1 MLISQ
6 RKRNIIDLLGV
17 KSFCKL
23 DELAEK
29 LGTSVSTVR
38 RELNELEG
46 QGIVKRTHGGV
57 MFLGEQKTLPVF
69 VDRQN
74 SMAGEK
80 RLIGSRA
87 AELVEDGDT
96 IIVDGGTT
104 PYQVAMNLRG
114 KNVHIVTNSLPVTNL
129 FADSQNVQ
137 ILSTGGVL
145 YPGTGVYLGENA
157 INTLRSIKA
166 QKAFIG
172 VAGITEDGLYN
183 SNALVVET
191 ERAILD
197 SAGEI
202 YVVSDHTKFGRSAL
216 ALLAGFENITAIL
229 TTRPVSD
236 EQKGVVGKL
245 SESIEIIF
253 AGE

>member
-1 MLISQ
+1 MIISQ
-6 RKRNIIDLLGV
+6 RKSNIIDILGV

-23 DELAEK
+23 GELAEK
-29 LGTSVSTVR
+29 LGTSVSTIR
-38 RELNELEG
+38 RELNELESE
-46 QGIVKRTHGGV
+46 GIVKRTHGGV
-57 MFLGEQKTLPVF
+57 IFLGEQKILPIF

-74 SMAGEK
+74 SMAKEKKLIGEK
-80 RLIGSRA
+80 A
-87 AELVEDGDT
+87 ADLVEEGDT

-114 KNVHIVTNSLPVTNL
+114 MSVQIVTNSLPVTNL
-129 FADSQNVQ
+129 FADSQNIQ

-157 INTLRSIKA
+157 INTLKSIKV
-166 QKAFIG
+166 QKAFVG
-172 VAGITEDGLYN
+172 VAGITEEGLYN

-197 SAGEI
+197 SAGEV

-216 ALLAGFENITAIL
+216 SLLAGFEIIKAIL
-229 TTRPVSD
+229 TTQPVSD
-236 EQKGVVGKL
+236 EQKDVVGRL
-245 SESIEIIF
+245 SEKIEIVF
-253 AGE
+253 ADK